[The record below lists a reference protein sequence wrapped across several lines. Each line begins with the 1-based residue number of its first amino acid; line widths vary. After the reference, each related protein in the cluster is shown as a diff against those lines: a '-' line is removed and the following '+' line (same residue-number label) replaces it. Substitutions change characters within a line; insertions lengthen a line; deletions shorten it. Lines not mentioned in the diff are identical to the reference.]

1 MLDELGLRIRDVVLS
16 EIDLSK
22 ELSDEEI
29 CDLIGMAVSKEA
41 REIPMTLL
49 QRADLERIIF
59 NSLRKLDILQE
70 LVDDKDVTEIMVN
83 GPNEIFYEKAGRIY
97 EFNGHFSSEEKLE
110 DVIQQIVGRHNRVV
124 NQASP
129 IVDTRLSD
137 GSRVNIV
144 LNPISIGGS
153 AVSIRKF
160 PEHPMS
166 MEKLIDIE
174 SISPEAAGVLQILTQ
189 AKYNIFISGGT
200 GSGKTTFL
208 NALSQYI
215 PDDERIITIEDSAEL
230 QLVGAKNIVRLETRN
245 SNTDGVTPITIR
257 DLIRTAL
264 RMRPDRI
271 IVGECRGAE
280 ALDMLQAMNTGHDGS
295 LSTGHANSPA
305 DAISRIEVMTLMGA
319 EEMPLKAIRQ
329 QVASGIDII
338 VQLGRLRDKS
348 RRVLEISEIDSFTDG
363 EIMLNS
369 LYHFEESGVDD
380 DGRILG
386 QLVKTGTLRHTQK
399 LCAAG
404 LKI

>member
-41 REIPMTLL
+41 REIPMTLR

-59 NSLRKLDILQE
+59 NSLRKLDILQD

>member
-22 ELSDEEI
+22 ELSDDEI

-41 REIPMTLL
+41 REIPMTLR

-404 LKI
+404 LKV